1 MTTFYTWVYQ
11 ELFLDVAE
19 DNPYCVVISVTILVF
34 LFTYFI
40 VFGYFGIFSNEEQI
54 YLFTFIFITD
64 DSFFTYVTLLLTN
77 IWLIPLLVAS
87 QVTSTQQ
94 FCRWRCFSFYWIGKR
109 ECAKS
114 MNGIPV
120 TGGPAHLPSHLG
132 RILPSLRRSSIV
144 LLTLFNITF
153 KCSTNDKR
161 LSRIIPN
168 CFCEL
173 VSGTLVLFKKQSE
186 MVFFAYFSITC
197 IFI

>member
-1 MTTFYTWVYQ
+1 M
-11 ELFLDVAE
+11 
-19 DNPYCVVISVTILVF
+19 
-34 LFTYFI
+34 
-40 VFGYFGIFSNEEQI
+40 
-54 YLFTFIFITD
+54 
-64 DSFFTYVTLLLTN
+64 LLTN

-109 ECAKS
+109 EFAKS

-153 KCSTNDKR
+153 KCSANDKR

-173 VSGTLVLFKKQSE
+173 VSGTLLLFKKQSE
-186 MVFFAYFSITC
+186 MVFFAYFSMTC
-197 IFI
+197 IFIYHVTFPLVCYLQIVWHLINCQRDCLCVCEAEMERMWNLEELMR

>member
-1 MTTFYTWVYQ
+1 MTNFYTLVYQ

-34 LFTYFI
+34 SFIYFV
-40 VFGYFGIFSNEEQI
+40 VFGYFVMFSSEEQI
-54 YLFTFIFITD
+54 YLFIFILITG
-64 DSFFTYVTLLLTN
+64 DSLFTLLLTN
-77 IWLIPLLVAS
+77 IWLIPLLVVS
-87 QVTSTQQ
+87 RVTFTQQ

-109 ECAKS
+109 EFAKF

-120 TGGPAHLPSHLG
+120 TGGPTCPPPHHLG
-132 RILPSLRRSSIV
+132 RILRSLHRSSII

-153 KCSTNDKR
+153 KCSANDKR
-161 LSRIIPN
+161 LSWIIPN

-173 VSGTLVLFKKQSE
+173 ASGTLLLFKKQSE
-186 MVFFAYFSITC
+186 MFFFAYFSMTC